1 MEHTQTEGVAQ
12 EMEAS
17 ETKPIIEELLTTSYE
32 TVLTEAEADDEAE
45 PSAIALAKGKQR
57 VKKYKQKKT
66 KKPSPRLCQLIGLI
80 MAGIAFW
87 YFVSAITLP
96 KSDKPLSEP
105 APTHS
110 DL

>member
-1 MEHTQTEGVAQ
+1 METSVNKPLHDEVVA
-12 EMEAS
+12 
-17 ETKPIIEELLTTSYE
+17 TIHE

-45 PSAIALAKGKQR
+45 PSAIALAKNKQR

-66 KKPSPRLCQLIGLI
+66 KRPSPRLCQLIGLI
-80 MAGIAFW
+80 LAGFAFW
-87 YFVSAITLP
+87 YFVSAMTLP

-110 DL
+110 DF